1 MTMTRVTLAILTL
14 ALLAGAAIGSA
25 RAQGTPVPATELAPY
40 SFAAPFA
47 PSPDLCTSPP
57 ISTDLAAE
65 FVATPV
71 ATPEPQLTAHGIV
84 ALPGGQPADET
95 TAAGVVAV
103 LTQLWA
109 CNNASNPAAM
119 LSLFT
124 EQGLQETIGTDE
136 STFVDPAE
144 LRADVAAA
152 LTPGDPRPE
161 EEWASIDA
169 IVAVLQQD
177 DGQVGALVLN
187 TDPNV
192 AEGAQ
197 VLDYFAFAAGDAGYQ
212 IARVILDPFDLTD
225 GYGFEKA
232 E

>member
-1 MTMTRVTLAILTL
+1 MTRTRVILATFTL
-14 ALLAGAAIGSA
+14 ALLTGSAVGSA
-25 RAQGTPVPATELAPY
+25 RAQGTPEPASDLAPY

-47 PSPDLCTSPP
+47 PSPDLCTASP

-65 FVATPV
+65 LVATPV
-71 ATPEPQLTAHGIV
+71 ATPEPLLTEHGIV
-84 ALPGGQPADET
+84 ALPDGQPADET
-95 TAAGVVAV
+95 TSASVVAV
-103 LTQLWA
+103 LTQFWA
-109 CNNASNPAAM
+109 CNNASNPAVM
-119 LSLFT
+119 LGLFT
-124 EQGLQETIGTDE
+124 EQGLQETIGTSE

-152 LTPGDPRPE
+152 LTPGEPRPE

-197 VLDYFAFAAGDAGYQ
+197 VLDYFALAAVDSGFQ
-212 IARVILDPFDLTD
+212 IVRVILDPFDLTD

-232 E
+232 A